1 MLLFALL
8 APICLIF
15 AKTFGFAAVWKDI
28 LFMLMTSLPL
38 AVLTEYIQS
47 FIPGR
52 NPTINDVLIDMSGF
66 LIGSLLSLLIA
77 KMARS
82 VTGDNRY

>member
-1 MLLFALL
+1 MDFVH
-8 APICLIF
+8 
-15 AKTFGFAAVWKDI
+15 TNWSI

-38 AVLTEYIQS
+38 AFLTEYIQS

-66 LIGSLLSLLIA
+66 LIGSLISLGVVKAVKRIFG
-77 KMARS
+77 S
-82 VTGDNRY
+82 VD